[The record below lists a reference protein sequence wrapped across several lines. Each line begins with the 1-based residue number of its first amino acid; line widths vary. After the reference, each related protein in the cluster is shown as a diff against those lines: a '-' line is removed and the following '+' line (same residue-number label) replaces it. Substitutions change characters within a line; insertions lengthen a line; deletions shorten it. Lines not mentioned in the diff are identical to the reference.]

1 MIPIFFLV
9 ACVIAIVAS
18 VTDVW
23 RFKVYNVL
31 TFPAMALGIAYHGLA
46 PQGQGLY
53 YGLAGLLV
61 GLGIL
66 IVPYAFGVF
75 GAGDTKFVGAI
86 GAWIGVQP
94 LLNALI
100 VGALVSGVYAV
111 GLLLV
116 RGGAKRAWVNLQ
128 LTILTVMTCGK
139 AGGITPQ
146 NETVQQAAQTAE
158 RRNRLIPF
166 SAMIGLGVIY
176 ATVTSSY

>member
-1 MIPIFFLV
+1 MIPVFFLV
-9 ACVIAIVAS
+9 ACAIAIVAS

-23 RFKVYNVL
+23 RFKVYNIL
-31 TFPAMALGIAYHGLA
+31 TFPAMVLGIAYHGLA
-46 PQGQGLY
+46 PQGQGWQ
-53 YGLAGLLV
+53 YGMAGLLV

-66 IVPYAFGVF
+66 IVPYAFGAF
-75 GAGDTKFVGAI
+75 GAGDAKFVGAI

-100 VGALVSGVYAV
+100 VGALVSGIYAV

-128 LTILTVMTCGK
+128 LTLLTVLSLGK
-139 AGGITPQ
+139 AGGLSPQ
-146 NETVQQAAQTAE
+146 NETVQEAARTAE
-158 RRNRLIPF
+158 RRSRLIPF

-176 ATVTSSY
+176 ASITSSY